1 MIDSETRAG
10 DLRGDLMWS
19 LRSEWGRVAGKEAH
33 GCLA

>member
-1 MIDSETRAG
+1 
-10 DLRGDLMWS
+10 LRGDLMWS